1 MSAATRV
8 DIQAHAVAAEKSV
21 ADAGMVKDVI
31 TDIENDPDVKQGL
44 QARLG
49 PWLRQYGN
57 SPIFCIATY
66 LVAWE
71 AKQYFQIDLD
81 PQFTQYICGLL
92 GLGAGYLYQKISIA
106 WGKKQAPVQ
115 PAPPPAP

>member
-1 MSAATRV
+1 
-8 DIQAHAVAAEKSV
+8 
-21 ADAGMVKDVI
+21 MVTDVV

-44 QARLG
+44 QTRLG

-57 SPIFCIATY
+57 SPIFCVATY

-81 PQFTQYICGLL
+81 PQFTQFICAVVGV
-92 GLGAGYLYQKISIA
+92 GAGYLYQKISIEI
-106 WGKKQAPVQ
+106 GKHKAPVQ
-115 PAPPPAP
+115 PTPPAP